1 MKYLFLLSLLLLG
14 SQLYAQNPDD
24 YDIGL
29 QYNRSPGENS
39 DAAFQQYQLNA
50 KLLTMPLQH
59 GEKGILML
67 RGNYSFVQIDLK
79 DELNFPDRLKNF
91 HSTGLM
97 IGYIKR
103 LKNPQWTLTG
113 ILIPQLNS
121 NFSENLS
128 RNDFYL
134 NAVLMFIYSSN
145 PGSRLSIGLTYT
157 STLGF
162 PAPIPIINYWKAW
175 NDQWQ
180 MNIGFPRTGITHQL
194 NAANKLVAFADLHG
208 YNGNIGAPIADARF
222 KKGRTARRISYFDIA
237 SGLEWQHK
245 FKTCR
250 LRFNASYSLS
260 RQFELQTDDYDTAY
274 EFDMKNGFNVG
285 LGLDFNL

>member
-39 DAAFQQYQLNA
+39 DAALQQYQLNA
-50 KLLTMPLQH
+50 KLLTMPLQR

-103 LKNPQWTLTG
+103 LKNP
-113 ILIPQLNS
+113 
-121 NFSENLS
+121 
-128 RNDFYL
+128 
-134 NAVLMFIYSSN
+134 
-145 PGSRLSIGLTYT
+145 
-157 STLGF
+157 
-162 PAPIPIINYWKAW
+162 K
-175 NDQWQ
+175 
-180 MNIGFPRTGITHQL
+180 
-194 NAANKLVAFADLHG
+194 
-208 YNGNIGAPIADARF
+208 
-222 KKGRTARRISYFDIA
+222 
-237 SGLEWQHK
+237 
-245 FKTCR
+245 
-250 LRFNASYSLS
+250 
-260 RQFELQTDDYDTAY
+260 
-274 EFDMKNGFNVG
+274 
-285 LGLDFNL
+285 